1 MIELFLFFYR
11 ACRGK
16 LVTLVVRFPNQG
28 RQVDDIDIWSHTNDT
43 IGAVRRH
50 ILHRVKASSNVKVDL
65 YVNGEILDPSEDKRL
80 ISQIPLRDKMVSL
93 VNAFLVR

>member
-1 MIELFLFFYR
+1 M
-11 ACRGK
+11 
-16 LVTLVVRFPNQG
+16 
-28 RQVDDIDIWSHTNDT
+28 DDIEIWSHTNET

-80 ISQIPLRDKMVSL
+80 ISQIPLRDKMVSDWC
-93 VNAFLVR
+93 FII

>member
-1 MIELFLFFYR
+1 M
-11 ACRGK
+11 
-16 LVTLVVRFPNQG
+16 
-28 RQVDDIDIWSHTNDT
+28 DDIDIWSHTNDT

-80 ISQIPLRDKMVSL
+80 ISQIPLRDKMVSDTYYIQL
-93 VNAFLVR
+93 QGFRSGTC